1 MTSSALDAF
10 AAKHRLRV
18 TRNAYGTRI
27 IAGRVGSLITDFGDG
42 RLSVLLM
49 GTRAK
54 WWGNRRRALIAA
66 GARLE
71 QDGDAEG
78 SLSFGPANVTACA
91 LAIKAAGCK
100 RRRVPSDA
108 QRAVIAAN
116 LEKMSRERAVRA
128 AKTDDRRAGGL
139 SPLPGASDAA

>member
-1 MTSSALDAF
+1 MQSPTSHARGTSATGA
-10 AAKHRLRV
+10 R
-18 TRNAYGTRI
+18 
-27 IAGRVGSLITDFGDG
+27 SLTYDQHDH
-42 RLSVLLM
+42 V
-49 GTRAK
+49 
-54 WWGNRRRALIAA
+54 RALIAA

-78 SLSFGPANVTACA
+78 SLSFDPANVTACA

-116 LEKMSRERAVRA
+116 LEKMSRERAVRV

-139 SPLPGASDAA
+139 SPSPARPTRRSVPPRPRSTALRRSTPRRR